1 VKVLIKSLFLSLFF
15 FFAIITCFA
24 QAVVKVTGKVT
35 NARNQPIAAASIE
48 VEGGPG
54 LSADAD
60 GNFSVNLAAGSYV
73 ITVSAAGYQSKKVN
87 EIDIKEGADNFINI
101 VLEYAKEELGG
112 VIVTSSRKKESTN
125 ALLSFQKNNTSLS
138 SGLAADFIRRT
149 PDKNTG
155 EVLKRVSG
163 ASVRD
168 NKYVIVRGLGDR
180 YNNAYINGALLP
192 SSEPDKKTFSFDVI
206 PSQLIDQIVINKTA
220 TPDLTGEFA
229 GGLVQITTKDIP
241 ARNMI
246 SFGASFGFNTQSIF
260 KDFVSNPRGKTDW
273 LGFDDGQR
281 KLTEL
286 YPLRFREYNRL
297 TIPEQEA
304 ISRDFNDQ
312 VFARETTKAGPI
324 QNYNVTWSNV
334 VKDKKGGS
342 FGSVLGLSYR
352 NAKLIFP
359 DVDRNIYEE
368 SGEIIFNYQDAQN
381 RYTTTGGAVLNL
393 AYSRNKTK
401 IAFKNLFN
409 QLFEDNYYERTG
421 FNNDNFQD
429 VRLYSSVLNQRTLYS
444 SQAELTHQFS
454 NRWKF
459 TGNVNYSLNMKQQP
473 DLRVQSFVR
482 APNSNADFSLNNRGN
497 NTNRFWSDLTDQA
510 IGYSVKMEMPFDWNG
525 KKQVLSVGGGS
536 LARIREFRATIFDVR
551 EPRDLDLFTLSP
563 QTIFNRENF
572 GGDGFLYNT
581 SLQNETDRYVGA
593 SALSNAFVML
603 DNKLTDKWRLVW
615 GLRGEYFEQVVES
628 TKESDKSLAVDTKKF
643 DLLPSFNLTY
653 SPSNTTNL
661 RIAGSRTVAR
671 PEFREVAP
679 FAFFDFEE
687 IASTVGNNTL
697 VRSSA
702 YNGDLRYE
710 IYPNAGEVLSVGAFV
725 KSFDDPIELKLNSG
739 SAPTRRQYE
748 FQNAQSALLYG
759 TEFEIRK
766 KLDFLNKESEFL
778 QHVYFN
784 GNASIIFSEVTLLN
798 EAPGGEI
805 KSSTTNR
812 PLQGQSPY
820 LFNAGFQYDSD
831 GGFNASILYN
841 HIGPRLAFVG
851 AVGVFGDIYE
861 KPRHLLDFQIAK
873 KVINKRGEV
882 RLTVSDIFNMDIL
895 LYEKP
900 FAKEKRAYDPNV
912 DRIFTRFTP
921 GTTFTLGFT
930 YDLNL

>member
-1 VKVLIKSLFLSLFF
+1 VKVLITILL
-15 FFAIITCFA
+15 
-24 QAVVKVTGKVT
+24 V
-35 NARNQPIAAASIE
+35 
-48 VEGGPG
+48 
-54 LSADAD
+54 
-60 GNFSVNLAAGSYV
+60 
-73 ITVSAAGYQSKKVN
+73 
-87 EIDIKEGADNFINI
+87 
-101 VLEYAKEELGG
+101 VLEYSSNKLTE
-112 VIVTSSRKKESTN
+112 VVVTSTRRKESTN

-149 PDKNTG
+149 PDKHTG

-168 NKYVIVRGLGDR
+168 NKFIIVRGLGDR

-229 GGLVQITTKDIP
+229 GGLVQVTTKDIP
-241 ARNMI
+241 TRNQI
-246 SFGASFGFNTQSIF
+246 SFGASFGFNTQSF
-260 KDFVSNPRGKTDW
+260 GKDFFSNPRGKTDW

-286 YPLRFREYNRL
+286 YPLQFREFNRL
-297 TIPEQEA
+297 PIAEQEA

-312 VFARETTKAGPI
+312 VFAREQSKAGVI
-324 QNYNVTWSNV
+324 QNYNITWSNV

-342 FGSVLGLSYR
+342 FGSILGITYR

-359 DVDRNIYEE
+359 DVDRKIFEE
-368 SGEIIFNYQDAQN
+368 AGDIIFNYVDAQN
-381 RYTTTGGAVLNL
+381 RYSTTGGAVLNL
-393 AYSRNKTK
+393 AYSRKKTK

-409 QLFEDNYYERTG
+409 QLFEDNYYERSG

-444 SQAELTHQFS
+444 SQAELTHQFD
-454 NRWKF
+454 NNWRF

-473 DLRVQSFVR
+473 DLRVQSFAR
-482 APNSNADFSLNNRGN
+482 PPQSNVEYSLNNRGN

-510 IGYSVKMEMPFDWNG
+510 LGYNVKMEVPFNW
-525 KKQVLSVGGGS
+525 KARKQVLSFGGGT
-536 LARIREFRATIFDVR
+536 LARVREFRATIFDVR
-551 EPRDLDLFTLSP
+551 EPRDLDLLTLSP
-563 QTIFNRENF
+563 EVIFKRDNF
-572 GGDGFLYNT
+572 GGNGFLYNT
-581 SLQNETDRYVGA
+581 SLQNETDRYIGV
-593 SALSNAFVML
+593 SALSNGFVML
-603 DNKLTDKWRLVW
+603 DNKLADKWRLVW

-628 TKESDKSLAVDTKKF
+628 TKETNKELAVNTQKF

-653 SPSNTTNL
+653 SPTNVTNV

-687 IASTVGNNTL
+687 IASTVGNSNL

-702 YNGDLRYE
+702 YNGDFRYE
-710 IYPNAGEVLSVGAFV
+710 VYPQSGEVLSAGAFI
-725 KSFDDPIELKLNSG
+725 KSFVDPIELKLNSG
-739 SAPTRRQYE
+739 SAATRRQYE

-766 KLDFLNKESEFL
+766 KMDFLNKESKFL
-778 QHVYFN
+778 ENLYFN

-798 EAPGGEI
+798 DVPGGEA
-805 KSSTTNR
+805 KPTTSNR

-820 LFNAGFQYDSD
+820 LFNAGFQYTND
-831 GGFNASILYN
+831 GNFNASILYN
-841 HIGPRLAFVG
+841 HVGPRLALVG

-861 KPRHLLDFQIAK
+861 KPRHLLDFQVAKRVLAK
-873 KVINKRGEV
+873 KGEV

-900 FAKEKRAYDPNV
+900 FAKERRAYDPNV

-930 YDLNL
+930 YDLNLK